1 MTQTGKQESKFIGF
15 FNPMPNATQHNLSG
29 RQRSGENVFFLC
41 FPSTIALKVDYSAP
55 KRWERGET
63 WQTSNVSS

>member
-55 KRWERGET
+55 KR
-63 WQTSNVSS
+63 